1 MPATMHMHR
10 ALRGACLAFT
20 LMVSPPQSAIAQL
33 GLPAGLID
41 PTAPIETLHLRV
53 KVAGAEA
60 PVAAGARVALILEI
74 EPKPSM
80 HVYAPE
86 QKGFVPA
93 SLRLDS
99 NPKVAAKPA
108 IFPKGETVTVAGET
122 QIVFSHPFR
131 VEVPVTVAAGQA
143 PGPVIVSGTF
153 EYQACDDRVCYAPKK
168 VAVSW
173 PLTVR

>member
-1 MPATMHMHR
+1 MNMHR
-10 ALRGACLAFT
+10 ALWGACLALT
-20 LMVSPPQSAIAQL
+20 LIASPRPALAQL
-33 GLPAGLID
+33 GLPAGLVD

-53 KVAGAEA
+53 KTAGADT
-60 PVAAGARVALILEI
+60 PVAAGTRVVLFLEVA
-74 EPKPSM
+74 PKPSM

-93 SLRLDS
+93 SLRLES
-99 NPKVAAKPA
+99 NPKITAKPA

-122 QIVFSHPFR
+122 QTVFSHPFR
-131 VEVPVTVAAGQA
+131 VEVPVTIAAGQA
-143 PGPVIVSGTF
+143 AGPVIVSGTF